1 MSALCQKRTSVDLFD
16 DLVGA
21 GEQSSDQTIRPAS
34 FGNFAIFTAIRRAGA
49 GADAR
54 ILLAIGAAFNTWDI
68 RAFRRSFR

>member
-34 FGNFAIFTAIRRAGA
+34 FGNFAIFTAIRRASSLLNKLA
-49 GADAR
+49 GGHTALGGTMKHWTFG
-54 ILLAIGAAFNTWDI
+54 ITP
-68 RAFRRSFR
+68 SP